1 MTGGRLDFLP
11 SHVRKADGS
20 WETAS
25 SWPVLNNIDAHLA
38 FIGNGFEIRGRSAT
52 SHDLKASD
60 VVVSMKS
67 YTDADLEITGR
78 AQGDLGRV
86 LRYLNQ
92 GRMLNDILSSAF
104 AESKGS
110 GAADVRMNLHIPLSG
125 DIVRNLRVNIDADI
139 RNATFYYGLNL
150 PTVSGVN
157 GSLHIT
163 EKSVVTPAPLT
174 GTSPGGQARQGHRRN
189 EGRRHDARHRCRADD
204 SRTRALPRH

>member
-1 MTGGRLDFLP
+1 MKGPLEHFPWDGKHKNDGHFAIEADMTGGRLDFLP

-110 GAADVRMNLHIPLSG
+110 GAADVRMNLHLSL
-125 DIVRNLRVNIDADI
+125 I
-139 RNATFYYGLNL
+139 
-150 PTVSGVN
+150 
-157 GSLHIT
+157 HI
-163 EKSVVTPAPLT
+163 
-174 GTSPGGQARQGHRRN
+174 
-189 EGRRHDARHRCRADD
+189 
-204 SRTRALPRH
+204 

>member
-1 MTGGRLDFLP
+1 
-11 SHVRKADGS
+11 
-20 WETAS
+20 
-25 SWPVLNNIDAHLA
+25 
-38 FIGNGFEIRGRSAT
+38 
-52 SHDLKASD
+52 
-60 VVVSMKS
+60 MKS

-174 GTSPGGQARQGHRRN
+174 GTSPGGKPVKVTAETKDGVMTP
-189 EGRRHDARHRCRADD
+189 RHRCRADD